1 MLRPVNPICCLESLV
16 DNPEVQQWVNRPK
29 NSFQR
34 PSFISS
40 DKRITDSL
48 LADYSSE
55 QLQPFSPSN
64 SSLMVDWVSC
74 KVPFFHAGKING
86 GNVISTTPDGEVE
99 YCVDKM
105 LAVKGSHDN
114 RLSVRTIEVLPSGDT
129 WLISISGN
137 PVKWFQGHNIFG
149 SDDLVNL
156 VYETVLRLSELLK
169 SPQPESMLSN
179 IRSGCFTLSRIDING
194 MYSLGRRSDVYNWLH
209 FAELNARTRHGT
221 AVSKGNTVYFG
232 KTSERWSVKCY
243 SKGSEIEKHKLPVL
257 LQDSSLPVFADDKL
271 RIELTLRSKELI
283 KLGLQDGSNW
293 LTLDLFDIYKE
304 YVGRIEMSNQTV
316 ARDLIY
322 SLPKFARAAFVAW
335 DSGHDVRLLVGR
347 SKYYKDRKELL
358 KHGIDISIPKPQ
370 DDSFINVVPLKRVLE
385 MKPVGVPDWAMG
397 TPLYFE
403 PRSLCKVC

>member
-16 DNPEVQQWVNRPK
+16 HSPEVQQWVSRPRTTFVK
-29 NSFQR
+29 
-34 PSFISS
+34 PDFISS
-40 DKRITDSL
+40 EKRITNNLIS
-48 LADYSSE
+48 DYSSE
-55 QLQPFSPSN
+55 QFRAE
-64 SSLMVDWVSC
+64 SSSYTGLMVDWVSC
-74 KVPFFHAGKING
+74 KVPFFHSGKING
-86 GNVISTTPDGEVE
+86 GNVISTTPDGEIE
-99 YCVDKM
+99 YSIDKM
-105 LAVKGSHDN
+105 LGIMGSYDN
-114 RLSVRTIEVLPSGDT
+114 RLSIKTAEVLPSGDT

-149 SDDLVNL
+149 SGDLVNL
-156 VYETVLRLSELLK
+156 VYETVLRLSKLLD
-169 SPQPESMLSN
+169 SPQPESMLAS

-232 KTSERWSVKCY
+232 KNSERWSVKCY
-243 SKGSEIEKHKLPVL
+243 SKGSEIEKHQLPVM

-283 KLGLQDGSNW
+283 KLGLHDGSNW
-293 LTLDLFDIYKE
+293 LTLDLFDIYRE

-316 ARDLIY
+316 ASDLIY
-322 SLPKFARAAFVAW
+322 SIPKFARAAFVAW

-347 SKYYKDRKELL
+347 SKFYKDRKELL
-358 KHGIDISIPKPQ
+358 KHGIDISIPKPK
-370 DDSFINVVPLKRVLE
+370 DDSFVNVVPLKRVLE
-385 MKPVGVPDWAMG
+385 LKPVGVPDWAMG

-403 PRSLCKVC
+403 PRSLCKVG

>member
-16 DNPEVQQWVNRPK
+16 HSPEVQQWVNRPK
-29 NSFQR
+29 TTFIK
-34 PSFISS
+34 PDFISS
-40 DKRITDSL
+40 DKHITNNIIS
-48 LADYSSE
+48 DYSPE
-55 QLQPFSPSN
+55 QLRVDSPSY

-74 KVPFFHAGKING
+74 KVPFFYSGKING
-86 GNVISTTPDGEVE
+86 GNVISTTPDGEIE

-105 LAVKGSHDN
+105 LGVKGSYDN
-114 RLSVRTIEVLPSGDT
+114 RLSVRTVEVLPTGDT

-156 VYETVLRLSELLK
+156 VYETILRLSELLE
-169 SPQPESMLSN
+169 SPQPESMLAS

-232 KTSERWSVKCY
+232 KTSERWSIKCY
-243 SKGSEIEKHKLPVL
+243 SKGNEIEKHKLPIL

-271 RIELTLRSKELI
+271 RIELTLRSKELV
-283 KLGLQDGSNW
+283 KLGLQDGANW
-293 LTLDLFDIYKE
+293 LTLDLNDIYKE

-316 ARDLIY
+316 VNDLIY
-322 SLPKFARAAFVAW
+322 KLPKFARASLALW
-335 DSGHDVRLLVGR
+335 DAGNDVRMFVG
-347 SKYYKDRKELL
+347 KTKFYKDRKELL
-358 KHGIDISIPKPQ
+358 KHGIDISIVKQQ
-370 DDSFINVVPLKRVLE
+370 DESFVNVVPLKRVLE

-403 PRSLCKVC
+403 PRKLCKAV